1 MFYEFLFPL
10 VRYFTPFNVFQYITF
25 RAAYAAIT
33 ALLICFLFGPSM
45 IARLRRSEAGESIR
59 ADGPKSHQA
68 KSGTP
73 TMGGL
78 LMVPAIAIS
87 GILWMDISN
96 HYTWVALFSVV
107 AFGTIG
113 FVDDYLKLYHRNSNG
128 MRAGVKF
135 AGQTI
140 VALIITLW
148 LYGRGGATTTRL
160 FFPFIK
166 DPLLDLS
173 WFYIPFGVFLLV
185 GCANAVNLTD
195 GLDGLATGLV
205 IMVGLTF
212 AALAY
217 LAGRVDFA
225 HYLQIV
231 FVPGGGELAIYCL
244 AVVGACVG
252 FLWYNSHPAE
262 IMMGDTGSLAL
273 GGAIGVVAMMIKK
286 EILLVVV
293 GGVFVLEVLSVIIQ
307 VVSYKSRG
315 KRVFLMAPL
324 HHHFELMGWPET
336 KVVMRLWIIGGL
348 FAILSLSTLKLR

>member
-33 ALLICFLFGPSM
+33 SLLICFLFGPSM
-45 IARLRRSEAGESIR
+45 IALLRRKEAGESIR
-59 ADGPKSHQA
+59 ADGPETHHA

-78 LMVPAIAIS
+78 LMILAILVS
-87 GILWMDISN
+87 GVLWMDVSN
-96 HYTWVALFSVV
+96 HYTWVALFSVL

-113 FVDDYLKLYHRNSNG
+113 FVDDYLKLYRRNSDG

-135 AGQTI
+135 AGQTV
-140 VALIITLW
+140 VAVVITLW
-148 LYGRGGATTTRL
+148 LYGRGGAATTQL
-160 FFPFIK
+160 FFPFFK
-166 DPLLDLS
+166 DPLIDLS
-173 WFYIPFGVFLLV
+173 WLYIPFGVFLLV
-185 GCANAVNLTD
+185 GCTNAVNLTD

-225 HYLQIV
+225 QYLQIV

-262 IMMGDTGSLAL
+262 VMMGDTGSLAL
-273 GGAIGVVAMMIKK
+273 GGAIGAVAMMIKK
-286 EILLVVV
+286 EILLVIV
-293 GGVFVLEVLSVIIQ
+293 GGVFVLEVMSVIIQ
-307 VVSYKSRG
+307 VISFKTRG

-324 HHHFELMGWPET
+324 HHHFEMMGWPET